1 MSPVLAGAFRLILD
15 PPERGDQNMAVDE
28 ALLLHAGEGRPTIR
42 LYGFRPAAVS
52 VGRLQ
57 RVLDLPD
64 GTPGVFRPEGLA
76 ALRRDGLH
84 LVRRPT
90 GGQAVLHDH
99 ELTYSVV
106 LGRRHVEPFGKRDIY
121 RFVAGLLLR
130 GLKQLGVGGQSTRTR
145 RGSLRE
151 PDCFRATGE
160 YEIASEEQ
168 RKLVG
173 SAQVVTREGS
183 LQHGAIP
190 LDGSYRRIAD
200 YLWPSSLALPPRAQP
215 SSIGEELGRPVDFNE
230 AREAFAAGF
239 TAALSDLG
247 VELQPG
253 ETSDAERSTARELLS
268 RRYSQDSWNLMY

>member
-1 MSPVLAGAFRLILD
+1 
-15 PPERGDQNMAVDE
+15 MAVDE
-28 ALLLHAGEGRPTIR
+28 ALLLHAGDGRPTIR
-42 LYGFRPAAVS
+42 LYGFHPAAVS

-57 RVLDLPD
+57 RALDLPD

-76 ALRRDGLH
+76 ALRRDGLD

-99 ELTYSVV
+99 ELTYAVV
-106 LGRRHVEPFGKRDIY
+106 LGRRHFQPFGKRDIY

-130 GLKQLGVGGQSTRTR
+130 GLKQLGVGGQSARAR

-151 PDCFRATGE
+151 PDCFQATGE

-173 SAQVVTREGS
+173 SAQMLTREGS

-200 YLWPSSLALPPRAQP
+200 YLWPSGLARPRRGQP
-215 SSIGEELGRPVDFNE
+215 SSIGEELGRRVDFDE

-239 TAALSDLG
+239 TAALREQG
-247 VELQPG
+247 VDLQPG
-253 ETSDAERSTARELLS
+253 EASDAERSTAEELLS
-268 RRYSQDSWNLMY
+268 RRYSQDSWNLVY

>member
-1 MSPVLAGAFRLILD
+1 MSPMLAGAFRLILD
-15 PPERGDQNMAVDE
+15 PPRRGEQNMAVDE
-28 ALLLHAGEGRPTIR
+28 ALLLHAGDGPPTIR
-42 LYGFRPAAVS
+42 LYGFDPAAVS

-76 ALRRDGLH
+76 ALRRDGLD

-106 LGRRHVEPFGKRDIY
+106 LGRRHFQPFGKRDIY

-130 GLKQLGVGGQSTRTR
+130 GLKQLGVGGQSARAR

-151 PDCFRATGE
+151 PDCFQATGE
-160 YEIASEEQ
+160 YEIASEKQ

-173 SAQVVTREGS
+173 SAQMLTREGS
-183 LQHGAIP
+183 LPHGAIP

-200 YLWPSSLALPPRAQP
+200 YLWPSGLARPPRGQP
-215 SSIGEELGRPVDFNE
+215 SSIGEELGRRVDFDE

-239 TAALSDLG
+239 AAALGEQG
-247 VELQPG
+247 VDLQPG
-253 ETSDAERSTARELLS
+253 EASDAERATAEELLS
-268 RRYSQDSWNLMY
+268 RRYSQDSWNLVY